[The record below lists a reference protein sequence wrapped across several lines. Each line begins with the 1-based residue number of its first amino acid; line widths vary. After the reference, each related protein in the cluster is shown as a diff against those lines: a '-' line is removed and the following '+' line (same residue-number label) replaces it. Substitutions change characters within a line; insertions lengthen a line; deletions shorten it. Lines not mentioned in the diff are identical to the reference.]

1 MKKKKVL
8 IIGGG
13 IGGCASANILNDIKN
28 LDITIVEKSKELGA
42 GVRTYFYGGRHP
54 YTFGPRHFLTKNK
67 EVYKYFNKLIPMRP
81 VNYHEF
87 ITYAE
92 KDDEF
97 YHYPLNMN
105 DVKKMPDKKKIKT
118 ELKNK
123 KILKINKSQ
132 NLEEYW
138 INSIGKTLYEKVI
151 KDYNK
156 KMWMTNDVSKI
167 DTFNWSPKGATL
179 KKSNDTTEA
188 WEKKNIFSCY
198 PIKLN
203 GYNDYFDMLHKKKD
217 VKILLNSTV
226 KVFNL
231 KEKIFYIN
239 DKIKKKFDIVINTIS
254 PEYLLNDHYGELPYI
269 GRDLQFIVFPTEYVF
284 PRDISFVYYAGK
296 EQFTRMVEY
305 KKFTNYKSKHSLI
318 GLEFPSMN
326 GKHYPLP
333 YKKEIQRAFKY
344 FKSLPDWYFSIGRA
358 GTYRYA
364 VDIDD
369 CIEQALKIKQIIE
382 TNNYDGPLPL
392 KKWYLEDNFDNR

>member
-123 KILKINKSQ
+123 KISKINKSQ